1 MCKPI
6 EGLTREGRRDIRGP
20 EKVVRFGT
28 YNIQSRRKWGLES
41 ALRGVDQGKFDCL
54 VIHET
59 NLKDGVYTR
68 GPIGF
73 QVMVIVVPIYHH
85 GGVAV
90 FYREAEHFTI
100 EDIRIHGLNIISLQM
115 VMGRR
120 WWHIVEWYISPSNT
134 SNIEDVVV
142 SIRSWPNGAE
152 LLLARDLNANLEE
165 PEVTLRLEAIG
176 WELTADGLVDMAMH
190 LLPRHKPWL
199 KDRCIWRM
207 HHDGQ

>member
-1 MCKPI
+1 MKTYRGAYKRGA
-6 EGLTREGRRDIRGP
+6 EGHTGARESGEIWHIQYP
-20 EKVVRFGT
+20 EQK
-28 YNIQSRRKWGLES
+28 KWGLES

-59 NLKDGVYTR
+59 KLKDGVYTR

-100 EDIRIHGLNIISLQM
+100 EEIRIHGLNIISLHM

-152 LLLARDLNANLEE
+152 LLLARNITANLEE
-165 PEVTLRLEAIG
+165 PEVTLQLEAIG
-176 WELTADGLVDMAMH
+176 WELTADGLVDMALH

-207 HHDGQ
+207 HHDGR